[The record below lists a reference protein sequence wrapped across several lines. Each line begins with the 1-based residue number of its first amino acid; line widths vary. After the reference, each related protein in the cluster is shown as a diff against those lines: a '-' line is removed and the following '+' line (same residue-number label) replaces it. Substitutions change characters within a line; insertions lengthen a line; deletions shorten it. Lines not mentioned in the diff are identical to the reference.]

1 MTVGDSSDSSD
12 PEVKA
17 SRNKGI
23 MTLGHDDSSGSSD
36 PKVITSHNKGIMTL
50 ARRAPI
56 RTCNWQ
62 TVQSALSS
70 IMVGRLQD

>member
-23 MTLGHDDSSGSSD
+23 MTPGHDDSSDSSD
-36 PKVITSHNKGIMTL
+36 PKVITSHNKG
-50 ARRAPI
+50 ADSGSESS
-56 RTCNWQ
+56 NSH
-62 TVQSALSS
+62 VQSANGAEPYL
-70 IMVGRLQD
+70 VGRLRD